1 MISWKKWAANRH
13 GRNAVFF
20 YHFPLQRKTALQV
33 EAFPPVPEELHDA
46 LGAERSRVASLRSD
60 GHYSRCDAFDA
71 LTLHLPVTAKQH
83 RRSSD
88 GYGPSIIHTIVTLEL
103 KARKWLSAEVC

>member
-1 MISWKKWAANRH
+1 MGSKPSREKRSLFLPFSIAEKNGTPGGSFA
-13 GRNAVFF
+13 
-20 YHFPLQRKTALQV
+20 
-33 EAFPPVPEELHDA
+33 PVPKELHDA